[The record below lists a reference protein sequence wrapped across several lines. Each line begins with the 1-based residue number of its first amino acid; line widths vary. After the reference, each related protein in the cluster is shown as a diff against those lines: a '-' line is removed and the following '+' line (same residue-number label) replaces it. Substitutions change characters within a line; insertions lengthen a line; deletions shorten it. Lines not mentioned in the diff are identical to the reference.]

1 MREQYV
7 EHDPANNKPYVEYT
21 PPFFNRWQKSL
32 KVDDQAKRGLVGLI
46 LATRPLTLL
55 LLLIA
60 IGAAAFGAFMLAL

>member
-1 MREQYV
+1 MKRT
-7 EHDPANNKPYVEYT
+7 PYKEFT
-21 PPFFNRWQKSL
+21 PDWYNAWQSRL
-32 KVDDQAKRGLVGLI
+32 KADDKVKRGLVGLI